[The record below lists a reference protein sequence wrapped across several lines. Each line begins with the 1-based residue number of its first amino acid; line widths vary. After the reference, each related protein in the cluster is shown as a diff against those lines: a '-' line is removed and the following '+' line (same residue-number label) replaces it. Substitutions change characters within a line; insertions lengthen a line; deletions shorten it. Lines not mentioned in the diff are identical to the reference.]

1 MNVLQK
7 RELEIILLLSPK
19 DIFLK
24 DVRPQHFAK
33 SLFLTLRID
42 FQLFLMRHTCYDFL
56 MRNLME
62 QGMTNVHKG
71 GNNLLRSRFTAC
83 DLLLSLLRTQWVQ
96 LFQLFPLRHTMHN
109 GANF

>member
-7 RELEIILLLSPK
+7 RELLSPK

-42 FQLFLMRHTCYDFL
+42 FQLFFDASHVL
-56 MRNLME
+56 
-62 QGMTNVHKG
+62 
-71 GNNLLRSRFTAC
+71 
-83 DLLLSLLRTQWVQ
+83 
-96 LFQLFPLRHTMHN
+96 
-109 GANF
+109 

>member
-7 RELEIILLLSPK
+7 RELGIILLLSPK

-42 FQLFLMRHTCYDFL
+42 FQL
-56 MRNLME
+56 
-62 QGMTNVHKG
+62 
-71 GNNLLRSRFTAC
+71 
-83 DLLLSLLRTQWVQ
+83 
-96 LFQLFPLRHTMHN
+96 LFDALHVL
-109 GANF
+109 